1 MKWRASSN
9 LGLLPFLGLLGI
21 VACGKSPTAP
31 LPTLK
36 VTSIAPVTGSTT
48 GGTPVTLTGTE
59 FTADATV
66 TIGGVPAVNVVLQ
79 GSTTMTAVAGPRAT
93 AGPGDVVVAS
103 GGKTASLPNAFTFV
117 APGGQNS
124 PPTVSNIRSIGSRTG
139 QPSGFA
145 DLMETI
151 TLVASVTDIE
161 TNADALAYEW
171 SGPGIF
177 SGSGSRVMWQVP
189 GDTSPTPSPVTVTLT
204 VTESFSEGGVTHR
217 QSSTETFIAQ
227 VHDSQKEILETGED
241 FLTLFSQSNV
251 PTGQVLHNFS
261 TTCDKG
267 DGRAAEQSDVD
278 FNRANFVQ
286 DFSAFRMSRRG
297 PATIAFGGACPL
309 PDGRVQRNVDA
320 CSSFAVH
327 WEVTERATGRR
338 QITNGVDHVS
348 AALENNR
355 WLLCHSDFIA
365 TSGFPSLGIR

>member
-1 MKWRASSN
+1 LHSN
-9 LGLLPFLGLLGI
+9 LRTVAFLALLGI
-21 VACGKSPTAP
+21 AACSKSPTAP

-48 GGTPVTLTGTE
+48 GGTPVTLIGTE

-66 TIGGVPAVNVVLQ
+66 TIGGVPTTNVVVQ
-79 GSTTMTAVAGPRAT
+79 GSTTMTAVVGSRAT
-93 AGPGDVVVAS
+93 AGAGDVVVTA
-103 GGKTASLPNAFTFV
+103 GGKTATLSNAFTFV

-124 PPTVSNIRSIGSRTG
+124 PPTVTSIRSIGSRSG

-151 TLVASVTDIE
+151 TLVANVTDVE

-171 SGPGIF
+171 NGPGVF
-177 SGSGSRVMWQVP
+177 SGSGSRVTWQVP
-189 GDTSPTPSPVTVTLT
+189 GTISPTPSLVTVTLT
-204 VTESFSEGGVTHR
+204 VTESFSDGGVTHR
-217 QSSTETFIAQ
+217 QSSTGTFIAQ
-227 VHDSQKEILETGED
+227 IHDSQKEILETGED

-251 PTGQVLHNFS
+251 PTSQVLHNFS

-267 DGRAAEQSDVD
+267 DGRAAERDDVD
-278 FNRANFVQ
+278 SNRANFVH

-338 QITNGVDHVS
+338 QVTNGVDYVS